1 MQSSPTLSQKQR
13 LSEAQRKFKKVIL
26 SSPEAIR
33 RRYGAKPITLL
44 KFIDPDMLFPR
55 KLRTIFA
62 CLWLQQ
68 DLQGRPANRF
78 IIKGPRGGGKS
89 KMLGAL
95 GFVRWFLKQRN
106 IVNLGGSLEQATGV
120 YRYFTD
126 FIFVCDAILEALPKE
141 PTMLRTST
149 DKGNYYRAV
158 AASQKQVRG
167 PHPDDLNIDEACEAK
182 DEIILSALPMIDTAE
197 NPLVVLTSTF
207 HKIFGFFQET
217 WDRADELG
225 YTRLSWDI
233 FDVTKSFDPAIWDD
247 GKLNREIPDL
257 ADLRRRAAGRTGDP
271 EGWVP
276 VANIVQ
282 AWREKS
288 SIDWFDVEYM
298 GLRPSAEGMVNDPE
312 DVDFCVSSYD
322 EAEHAYVPGAETAGG
337 LDWGFQGQ
345 TAWDVEMAH
354 KDGVLVQLE
363 MGIYT
368 QVRSGVIIKDIV
380 SDVLKYRIRTI
391 HADGS
396 HPFENADLRA
406 EINKAIRELPEKE
419 QFRCTLVEVPFGRP
433 VQHVKTDGKKDKGK
447 RTGTEKEEMLGNYR
461 AYFSRRLN
469 RIPAQFK
476 EAIWQHKRYRYQ
488 KGSDKPMKEDD
499 HCPDAKMLAQRR
511 WMLGKSKS
519 SLPPEPP
526 PPRRSETVTGGLLDE
541 QF

>member
-1 MQSSPTLSQKQR
+1 
-13 LSEAQRKFKKVIL
+13 
-26 SSPEAIR
+26 
-33 RRYGAKPITLL
+33 
-44 KFIDPDMLFPR
+44 
-55 KLRTIFA
+55 
-62 CLWLQQ
+62 
-68 DLQGRPANRF
+68 
-78 IIKGPRGGGKS
+78 
-89 KMLGAL
+89 
-95 GFVRWFLKQRN
+95 VRWFLKQRN

-257 ADLRRRAAGRTGDP
+257 ADLRKRAAGRTGDP

-312 DVDFCVSSYD
+312 DVDFCVSAYD

-368 QVRSGVIIKDIV
+368 QVRSGVIIRDIV
-380 SDVLKYRIRTI
+380 ADVLKYRIRTI

-406 EINKAIRELPEKE
+406 EIAKAIRELPEKE
-419 QFRCTLVEVPFGRP
+419 QFRCALVEVPFGRP
-433 VQHVKTDGKKDKGK
+433 VQHVKSDGSKDKGK
-447 RTGTEKEEMLGNYR
+447 RLGTEKEEMLGNYR
-461 AYFSRRLN
+461 ARFSRRLN
-469 RIPAQFK
+469 RIPPRFK

-519 SLPPEPP
+519 SLPPEPAP
-526 PPRRSETVTGGLLDE
+526 ARRAETVTGGLLDE